1 MTREETKM
9 IIGMLG
15 AVYSSEFD
23 RKTDE
28 QINTMVDVWT
38 MLLEDEDAN
47 KIATV
52 TKAYLKS
59 NTNAFMPTPAM
70 LINMAYELFTPKGMS
85 EQQAWNTLYKAIC
98 NSGYNAKYEY
108 DRLPLEIQ
116 ELTSPSQMRD
126 WAIDEHPNWNV
137 TSSNF
142 MRSFREREKQRNDYA
157 KLPNET
163 KTLISELNAKLKL
176 GNKGDDEDDK

>member
-1 MTREETKM
+1 MTRDETKM
-9 IIGMLG
+9 IIKMLSS
-15 AVYSSEFD
+15 VYINEFS
-23 RKTDE
+23 KLTE
-28 QINTMVDVWT
+28 EKVLNMIDVWT

-59 NTNAFMPTPAM
+59 NPNAFMPTPAM
-70 LINMAYELFTPKGMS
+70 LINMAYEMFVPKGMS
-85 EQQAWNTLYKAIC
+85 EQEAWNIVFKAIQ
-98 NSGYNAKYEY
+98 NSGYNASAEYE
-108 DRLPLEIQ
+108 DLPQEIKP
-116 ELTSPSQMRD
+116 LVTPSQLHE

-142 MRSFREREKQRNDYA
+142 MRSFREREKQRKDFD

-163 KTLISELNAKLKL
+163 KVMISELNAKLKL
-176 GNKGDDEDDK
+176 GNKGDDEDE

>member
-9 IIGMLG
+9 IIKMLSS
-15 AVYSSEFD
+15 VYVNEFSKLTED
-23 RKTDE
+23 KVL
-28 QINTMVDVWT
+28 QMIDVWT
-38 MLLEDEDAN
+38 VLLEDEDAN

-70 LINMAYELFTPKGMS
+70 LINMAYELFTPKGMT

-98 NSGYNAKYEY
+98 NSGYEAQSEY
-108 DRLPLEIQ
+108 DYLPYEIKP
-116 ELTSPSQMRD
+116 LVTPSQLREWSQMD
-126 WAIDEHPNWNV
+126 ISTLNTVVA
-137 TSSNF
+137 SNF
-142 MRSFREREKQRNDYA
+142 MRSFKVREKQRVDFA

-163 KTLISELNAKLKL
+163 KDLIASLGVNMKLE
-176 GNKGDDEDDK
+176 NKGD

>member
-1 MTREETKM
+1 MIRDETKM
-9 IIGMLG
+9 IIKMLSS
-15 AVYSSEFD
+15 VYINEFS
-23 RKTDE
+23 KLTE
-28 QINTMVDVWT
+28 EKVLNMIDVWT

-59 NTNAFMPTPAM
+59 NPNAFMPTPAM
-70 LINMAYELFTPKGMS
+70 LINMAYEMFVPKGMS

-163 KTLISELNAKLKL
+163 KTLISELNSKLKL
-176 GNKGDDEDDK
+176 GNKGDDEDE

>member
-9 IIGMLG
+9 IIKMLSS
-15 AVYSSEFD
+15 VYRSEFSRLTKEEVSEMLD
-23 RKTDE
+23 T
-28 QINTMVDVWT
+28 WT
-38 MLLEDEDAN
+38 FLLEDEDAN

-70 LINMAYELFTPKGMS
+70 LINMAYELFTPKGMT
-85 EQQAWNTLYKAIC
+85 EQEAWNVLYKAIC

-108 DRLPLEIQ
+108 DHLPSEIKPLVTP
-116 ELTSPSQMRD
+116 EQMHD
-126 WAIDEHPNWNV
+126 WAIDNNPNWNV

-142 MRSFREREKQRNDYA
+142 MRSFRERERQRVEHD

-163 KTLISELNAKLKL
+163 KTMISELNAKLKL
-176 GNKGDDEDDK
+176 GNKDE

>member
-9 IIGMLG
+9 IIKMLSS
-15 AVYSSEFD
+15 VYVNEFSKLTED
-23 RKTDE
+23 KVL
-28 QINTMVDVWT
+28 QMIDVWT

-70 LINMAYELFTPKGMS
+70 LINLAYELFTPQGMT

-98 NSGYNAKYEY
+98 NSGYNSQYEY
-108 DRLPLEIQ
+108 DHLPNEIKP
-116 ELTSPSQMRD
+116 LCTPSQLREWGMMNIETLNTVV
-126 WAIDEHPNWNV
+126 A
-137 TSSNF
+137 SNF
-142 MRSFREREKQRNDYA
+142 MRSFKVREKQRVDFA

-163 KTLISELNAKLKL
+163 KDLIASLGVNMKLE
-176 GNKGDDEDDK
+176 NKGD

>member
-9 IIGMLG
+9 IIKMLSS
-15 AVYSSEFD
+15 VYRSEFSRLTKEEVGEMLD
-23 RKTDE
+23 T
-28 QINTMVDVWT
+28 WT
-38 MLLEDEDAN
+38 FLLEDEDAN

-70 LINMAYELFTPKGMS
+70 LINLAYELFTPQGMT
-85 EQQAWNTLYKAIC
+85 EQEAWNTLYKAIC

-108 DRLPLEIQ
+108 ENLPSEIKPLVTP
-116 ELTSPSQMRD
+116 EQMHD
-126 WAIDEHPNWNV
+126 WAIDNNPNWNV

-142 MRSFREREKQRNDYA
+142 MRSFKVREKQRSDFA

-163 KTLISELNAKLKL
+163 KDLIASLGVNMKLE
-176 GNKGDDEDDK
+176 NKGD

>member
-9 IIGMLG
+9 IIKMLSS
-15 AVYSSEFD
+15 VYVNEFSKLTED
-23 RKTDE
+23 KVI
-28 QINTMVDVWT
+28 QMIDVWS

-70 LINMAYELFTPKGMS
+70 LINMAYELFTPKGMT
-85 EQQAWNTLYKAIC
+85 ELEAWNIVYRAVC
-98 NSGYNAKYEY
+98 NSGYNAQREY
-108 DRLPLEIQ
+108 DNLPLDIKR
-116 ELTSPSQMRD
+116 L
-126 WAIDEHPNWNV
+126 V
-137 TSSNF
+137 TSSQLREWSMMDSETLNSVVASNF
-142 MRSFREREKQRNDYA
+142 MRSFKVREKQRSDYA

-163 KTLISELNAKLKL
+163 KNLISELNMNMKLE
-176 GNKGDDEDDK
+176 NKGETK

>member
-15 AVYSSEFD
+15 SVYINEFS
-23 RKTDE
+23 KLNDE
-28 QINTMVDVWT
+28 QMANMVNVWS

-70 LINMAYELFTPKGMS
+70 LINLAYELFTPQGMT
-85 EQQAWNTLYKAIC
+85 ELEAWNLVYRAVC
-98 NSGYNAKYEY
+98 NSGYNAQREY
-108 DRLPLEIQ
+108 DNLPLEIKA
-116 ELTSPSQMRD
+116 LCSPKQLIEWSQMD
-126 WAIDEHPNWNV
+126 ISTLNSVVA
-137 TSSNF
+137 SNF
-142 MRSFREREKQRNDYA
+142 MRSFKAREKQRSDYA

-163 KTLISELNAKLKL
+163 KDLISELNMNMKLE
-176 GNKGDDEDDK
+176 NKGETK

>member
-9 IIGMLG
+9 IIKMLSS
-15 AVYSSEFD
+15 VYINEFSKLTED
-23 RKTDE
+23 KVL
-28 QINTMVDVWT
+28 QMIDVWT

-59 NTNAFMPTPAM
+59 NSNAFMPTPAM
-70 LINMAYELFTPKGMS
+70 LINMAYEMFVPKGMT

-98 NSGYNAKYEY
+98 NGLYNSQKEY
-108 DRLPLEIQ
+108 DQLPIEIKS
-116 ELTSPSQMRD
+116 LCSPTQIRE
-126 WAIDEHPNWNV
+126 WANMNV
-137 TSSNF
+137 DTLNSVVASNF
-142 MRSFREREKQRNDYA
+142 MRSFKIIDKKRVDFE

-163 KTLISELNAKLKL
+163 KILINDLTNNLKL
-176 GNKGDDEDDK
+176 EQKK